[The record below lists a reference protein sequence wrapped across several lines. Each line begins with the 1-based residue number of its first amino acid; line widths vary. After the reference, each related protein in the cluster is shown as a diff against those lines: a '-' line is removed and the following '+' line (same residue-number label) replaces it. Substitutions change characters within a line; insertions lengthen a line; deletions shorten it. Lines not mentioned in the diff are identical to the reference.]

1 MIPVMVIEVFL
12 LCYAISAKRAS
23 YIKSIYASHISL
35 YSMRASLTR
44 IIYEGI
50 LGYVIE
56 DVYNGYRRYL

>member
-1 MIPVMVIEVFL
+1 MRYPAL
-12 LCYAISAKRAS
+12 

-44 IIYEGI
+44 IIYERI

-56 DVYNGYRRYL
+56 APIMVIEVPIMVIEVSIIIT